1 MRWFWEWKVL
11 FILKYRL
18 RKGGKKMPIALKRI
32 IKAVKSIEVKKKD
45 ERIAEKWLG
54 AFEGAVPERMTS
66 TEYIK
71 KLRESCYGKF

>member
-1 MRWFWEWKVL
+1 
-11 FILKYRL
+11 
-18 RKGGKKMPIALKRI
+18 MPIALERI
-32 IKAVKSIEVKKKD
+32 MKAVENIEIRGTE

-54 AFEGAVPERMTS
+54 AFEGVVPEGMTS

>member
-1 MRWFWEWKVL
+1 
-11 FILKYRL
+11 
-18 RKGGKKMPIALKRI
+18 MPIALERI
-32 IKAVKSIEVKKKD
+32 MKAVGSIEIKGGE

-54 AFEGAVPERMTS
+54 AFEGVVPEGTTS